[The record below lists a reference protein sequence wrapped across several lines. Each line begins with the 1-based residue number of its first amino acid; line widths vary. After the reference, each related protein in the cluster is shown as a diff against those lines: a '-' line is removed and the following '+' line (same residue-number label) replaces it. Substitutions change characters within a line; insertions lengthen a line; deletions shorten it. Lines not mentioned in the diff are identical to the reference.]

1 LHYNGEMRVLQG
13 VDITRDAK
21 AANIL
26 LPFGAGVEAQVYVF
40 FESEENSTYSLDQ
53 HGTVNAS

>member
-1 LHYNGEMRVLQG
+1 MRVLQG